1 MQRMHWIPV
10 SAVFLLP
17 EPRTPRSQGISKSP
31 SAFEMIGNT
40 FLDATVNWDSTRV
53 LLE

>member
-1 MQRMHWIPV
+1 M
-10 SAVFLLP
+10 LP
-17 EPRTPRSQGISKSP
+17 QPRWPRSQGISKSP